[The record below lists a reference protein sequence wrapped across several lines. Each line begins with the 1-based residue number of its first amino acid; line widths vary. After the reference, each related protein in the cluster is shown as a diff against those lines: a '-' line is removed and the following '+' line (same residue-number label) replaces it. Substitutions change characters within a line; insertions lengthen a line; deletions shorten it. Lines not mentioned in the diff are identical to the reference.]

1 VSDILMGYDF
11 HELIHTVTSQASFH
25 QLVDR
30 IKESNNIV
38 FIGNGGN
45 MAVANHLA
53 SDISRYLNKFTIV
66 PDAIHLTAVGG
77 DNHWVKPYLAHTIK
91 CNKNIDLIVGITSR
105 TTSPIYKAVRSL
117 AIPSSILLMTDSN
130 HDSDIVVPVSQLH
143 VFETV
148 CLLSLYSVI
157 QHIDENF
164 HASIPNLSS
173 D

>member
-1 VSDILMGYDF
+1 MGHDF
-11 HELIHTVTSQASFH
+11 HKLILNVTSQTSFH

-30 IKESNNIV
+30 VKESNNIV

-77 DNHWVKPYLAHTIK
+77 DHHWVKPYLVHTIK

-117 AIPSSILLMTDSN
+117 AIPASILLMTDST
-130 HDSDIVVPVSQLH
+130 HDSDIVIPVSELH
-143 VFETV
+143 VFEAV
-148 CLLSLYSVI
+148 CLLTLYSVI

-164 HASIPNLSS
+164 HASIPNLSV